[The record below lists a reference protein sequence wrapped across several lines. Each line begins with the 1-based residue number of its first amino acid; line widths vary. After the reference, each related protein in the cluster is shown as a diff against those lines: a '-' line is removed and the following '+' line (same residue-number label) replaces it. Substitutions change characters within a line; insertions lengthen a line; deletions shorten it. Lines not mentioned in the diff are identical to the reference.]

1 MHKYPQCTVGKEVQ
15 MGLVLPEKILPNMG
29 KRKLN
34 GPVFLDQSK
43 AFDTV
48 NQPLMKLNDLTH
60 AV

>member
-1 MHKYPQCTVGKEVQ
+1 ME
-15 MGLVLPEKILPNMG
+15 

-43 AFDTV
+43 AFNTV
-48 NQPLMKLNDLTH
+48 NQPVMKLNDLTH